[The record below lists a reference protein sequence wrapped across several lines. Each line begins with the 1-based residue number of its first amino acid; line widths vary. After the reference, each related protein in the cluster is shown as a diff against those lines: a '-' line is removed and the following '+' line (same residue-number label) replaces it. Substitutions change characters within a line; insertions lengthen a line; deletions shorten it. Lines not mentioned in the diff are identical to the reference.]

1 METHFKYIRI
11 IQRLEDDAAG
21 TIRTH
26 YSQEL
31 NVVDAALD
39 QILDGL
45 GDFGSLKG
53 KPDSR
58 LESARLFLATR
69 SFNSLWTARLVLERG
84 YFQQAMTMIRMAMED
99 QLVADDIENH
109 PPTLDAL
116 LGGEESIGSFAS
128 MADRLGPQGR
138 AVWDAYYGMVSE
150 YAAHTRTM
158 SLRSLNTIGSDGR
171 QLLRPGGNYDE
182 VYVVAA
188 LSLLSREIVTV
199 MKTVAQLTTPLGS
212 DWVNRAM
219 PVFQANDSLWK
230 VLDGKTAAQLEVSD
244 ESPEG

>member
-11 IQRLEDDAAG
+11 ILRLEDDAAG

-45 GDFGSLKG
+45 EDFGSLKG
-53 KPDSR
+53 RPDSR

-84 YFQQAMTMIRMAMED
+84 YFQQAMTLIRMAMED
-99 QLVADDIENH
+99 QLIANDIESH

-116 LGGEESIGSFAS
+116 LDGEESIGSFAS
-128 MADRLGPQGR
+128 MADRLGPKGR
-138 AVWDAYYGMVSE
+138 AVWDANYGRVSE

-158 SLRSLNTIGSDGR
+158 SLRSLNTIGSDG
-171 QLLRPGGNYDE
+171 QHLLRPGGNYDE
-182 VYVVAA
+182 VYVEAA
-188 LSLLSREIVTV
+188 LSLLSQEIVKV

-219 PVFQANDSLWK
+219 PVFRANDSLWK
-230 VLDGKTAAQLEVSD
+230 DMYERAAAQLEVSD